1 MAKKSTSKRANR
13 RSGSVN
19 VRAGG
24 DYVGG
29 DKIGGGKA
37 GRDSLAAG
45 GNIVHVTGRGHTV
58 TGGELGRLF
67 EPVASAIQQQAPPDK
82 LAEAEQKI
90 AELQAQV
97 KAKQPDIG
105 LVGKTLKWL
114 KMNVPG
120 VSSALS
126 TVLSQP
132 IIGQSIKDIAAV
144 ILEDE

>member
-1 MAKKSTSKRANR
+1 MTKRSTSKKLKA
-13 RSGSVN
+13 RSSGVSIK
-19 VRAGG
+19 AGG

-29 DKIGGGKA
+29 SKISAGKA

-45 GNIVHVTGRGHTV
+45 GNIVRVTGSGHTV
-58 TGGELGRLF
+58 AGGELGRLF

-114 KMNVPG
+114 KKNVPG

>member
-1 MAKKSTSKRANR
+1 MAKKSTSKKANR
-13 RSGSVN
+13 RSGGVN
-19 VRAGG
+19 IRAGG

-29 DKIGGGKA
+29 SKIGGGKA

-45 GNIVHVTGRGHTV
+45 GNIVRVTGSGHTV
-58 TGGELGRLF
+58 AGGELGRLF
-67 EPVASAIQQQAPPDK
+67 EPVASAIRQQAPPDR

-90 AELQAQV
+90 AELQEQV
-97 KAKQPDIG
+97 KARQPDIG

-114 KMNVPG
+114 KKNVPG

>member
-1 MAKKSTSKRANR
+1 MAKKSTSRKVNK

-19 VRAGG
+19 IRTGG

-45 GNIVHVTGRGHTV
+45 GNIVRVTGSGHTV
-58 TGGELGRLF
+58 SGGELGRLF
-67 EPVASAIQQQAPPDK
+67 EPVTSAVQQQAPPDK

-90 AELQAQV
+90 ADLQAQV
-97 KAKQPDIG
+97 KAKQPNIG

-114 KMNVPG
+114 KQNVPG
-120 VSSALS
+120 VSGALS

>member
-1 MAKKSTSKRANR
+1 MPTKKIRSSRGKT
-13 RSGSVN
+13 RSGGVSIK
-19 VRAGG
+19 AGG

-29 DKIGGGKA
+29 DKV
-37 GRDSLAAG
+37 GRDKQTAG
-45 GNIVHVTGRGHTV
+45 GNVVQVSGSGHTV
-58 TGGELGRLF
+58 AGGELGKLF

-97 KAKQPDIG
+97 KAKQPDLG

-114 KMNVPG
+114 KQNVPG
-120 VSSALS
+120 VSSTLS
-126 TVLSQP
+126 AVLNQP
-132 IIGQSIKDIAAV
+132 IIGQSIKDIATV